1 LGPAKARAASRRRIA
16 AVALAMAAHVAMLGL
31 LLTGGGRV
39 FLAPLDLQRPTEVWL
54 APPLILRPPMPQ
66 PQVPRSEPQSPSA
79 RQPAPTAAASPGPAA
94 PSPTTSPSGP
104 STAPP
109 SPNGEGLAA
118 SLRKWV
124 GCAHPDA
131 AWMSDA
137 ERDACRERLA
147 SGAESAPHLQGMPA
161 TKLAYFTAVAKAQAD
176 WASGRD
182 AGHGPGI
189 GCMVHFG
196 PGKRLQPPPHA
207 LVLGPCMIEP
217 PRGSLDVDVDILP
230 DGSTPETPP
239 AFVTSRTRAP

>member
-1 LGPAKARAASRRRIA
+1 MGPAKARAAGRRRIA

-39 FLAPLDLQRPTEVWL
+39 FVAPLDQQRPTVVWL
-54 APPLILRPPMPQ
+54 APPLILRTPPPRPQLVRSKPQ
-66 PQVPRSEPQSPSA
+66 PPSS
-79 RQPAPTAAASPGPAA
+79 RQAAAAAPAA
-94 PSPTTSPSGP
+94 PAPSAPAPAPSPSGP
-104 STAPP
+104 TTAQPV
-109 SPNGEGLAA
+109 PNGAELAA

-137 ERDACRERLA
+137 DRDACRERLA
-147 SGAESAPHLQGMPA
+147 SGAERAPHLDGMPA
-161 TKLAYFTAVAKAQAD
+161 TKLAYFGAVAKAQAD

-196 PGKRLQPPPHA
+196 PGKRSQPPPHA